1 MLWYMQLGWRDRF
14 GLSKDQGR
22 ELLDKF
28 KNVVQAFSITNESEG
43 PIGNM
48 SRFLADMVAHHGT

>member
-1 MLWYMQLGWRDRF
+1 
-14 GLSKDQGR
+14 LSKEQGR
-22 ELLDKF
+22 ELLARF

-48 SRFLADMVAHHGT
+48 SRFLADMEARYGIPH